1 MFFFPQGLYEPNSNG
16 QIKGSNPVFRSNDP
30 RLFEST
36 KAYLVF
42 VKQFTYIN
50 IYKVFINVLKVI
62 LQLLLIAKQLLD
74 ASLFE
79 VVFNMC
85 LLLNV

>member
-1 MFFFPQGLYEPNSNG
+1 M
-16 QIKGSNPVFRSNDP
+16 
-30 RLFEST
+30 
-36 KAYLVF
+36 
-42 VKQFTYIN
+42 KQFTYIN

>member
-1 MFFFPQGLYEPNSNG
+1 MKHKLES
-16 QIKGSNPVFRSNDP
+16 
-30 RLFEST
+30 RLPGE
-36 KAYLVF
+36 Y
-42 VKQFTYIN
+42 Q
-50 IYKVFINVLKVI
+50 VFINVLKVI